1 MGATPA
7 GASLSFASPKES
19 KQRKGDPAVRDPAAA
34 QRGNLRCSRRAGAA
48 QTRLRLKQRAALI
61 RPALRFSAR
70 PEGAVEARTAEHPYG
85 PSLRLA
91 QHPRGKRQTANGK
104 RHMGH
109 GIRHMPH
116 ATRTHTRRAAPVPSR
131 PSAAM
136 ARMDVWG
143 CFNPLWLRL
152 CRGACRVAGV
162 PQDTPAAWTDSPW
175 LSERSAAGAQ

>member
-1 MGATPA
+1 M
-7 GASLSFASPKES
+7 
-19 KQRKGDPAVRDPAAA
+19 RDPAAA

-70 PEGAVEARTAEHPYG
+70 PEGVVGARTAEHPLG

-104 RHMGH
+104 RQTANGKRQTSHATC
-109 GIRHMPH
+109 HMPH
-116 ATRTHTRRAAPVPSR
+116 ATWRAAPVPSR
-131 PSAAM
+131 PSEAM
-136 ARMDVWG
+136 ARMDVLG
-143 CFNPLWLRL
+143 RFNPLWLRL
-152 CRGACRVAGV
+152 RRGACGVAGV